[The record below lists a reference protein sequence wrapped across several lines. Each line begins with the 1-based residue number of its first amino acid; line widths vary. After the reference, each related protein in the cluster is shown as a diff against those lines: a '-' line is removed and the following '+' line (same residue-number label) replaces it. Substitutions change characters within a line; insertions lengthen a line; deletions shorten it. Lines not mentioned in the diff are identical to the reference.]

1 MDFLRKLFGDF
12 SILGLIVFILTIL
25 AMWLIGVP
33 SKIAFIVFTIAQ
45 ILQIYI
51 FYKKNQ
57 GFLILTMIALI
68 VFNGIN
74 YYRWLVQGVG

>member
-12 SILGLIVFILTIL
+12 PILGLIVFILTIL

-45 ILQIYI
+45 TLQIYI

>member
-1 MDFLRKLFGDF
+1 MDILKKLFSDF
-12 SILGLIVFILTIL
+12 SDLGLVVFILTIV

-33 SKIAFIVFTIAQ
+33 DKIAFIVFSIAQ
-45 ILQIYI
+45 VLQIYI

-68 VFNGIN
+68 IFNGIN
-74 YYRWLVQGVG
+74 YYRWLIQGVG